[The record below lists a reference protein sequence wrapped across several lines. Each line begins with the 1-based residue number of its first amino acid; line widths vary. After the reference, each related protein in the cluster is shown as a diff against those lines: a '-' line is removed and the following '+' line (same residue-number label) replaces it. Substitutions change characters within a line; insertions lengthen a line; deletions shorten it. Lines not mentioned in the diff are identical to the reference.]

1 MPPREVNGSKQTRSG
16 KSGRRL
22 VAVLALGAAAFLA
35 CMSAGE
41 GAPVAE
47 SPEAISQQLSR
58 IVSARVHHTR
68 LSTVRN
74 TNSRRIGRSLASL
87 HPSWVSGLIRY
98 AKRQHPKHDE
108 VRSWREIT
116 RIVRAANPQAEFDVT
131 LNAKQYRDG
140 GELMR
145 MMERVRA
152 ELDNDGW
159 FFDFYSTAFR
169 KRPRMIRAAIA
180 SAHAH
185 GEWIGGNVFG
195 LSHKRPMPL
204 RSDFLSVQDFGLTL
218 NLPAVRRLSAQL
230 PVVYHLHNDPAKPRG
245 GGCRFIERYT
255 TARRR
260 ALIRH
265 RARQQARYGFRV
277 SYPALFPECLHTRPG
292 GGPGTFLYSYNA
304 FRDPPMVSTILRLL
318 NRHD

>member
-1 MPPREVNGSKQTRSG
+1 MTPRAVNELPTDTPGRARGGGRCLPRALSRFSASPGAGGS
-16 KSGRRL
+16 
-22 VAVLALGAAAFLA
+22 AAAGGDPQA
-35 CMSAGE
+35 YA
-41 GAPVAE
+41 
-47 SPEAISQQLSR
+47 QQLSR

-74 TNSRRIGRSLASL
+74 SNSRRVGRSLASL

-98 AKRQHPKHDE
+98 AKGQHPKHDE

-145 MMERVRA
+145 MMQRVRA
-152 ELDNDGW
+152 DLDNDGW

-195 LSHKRPMPL
+195 LSHRRPMPL
-204 RSDFLSVQDFGLTL
+204 AVGLPLRPGLRSHAQPARGA
-218 NLPAVRRLSAQL
+218 PAVGPAAGRLPPPQR
-230 PVVYHLHNDPAKPRG
+230 PR
-245 GGCRFIERYT
+245 EA
-255 TARRR
+255 ARRWLPFHR
-260 ALIRH
+260 ALS
-265 RARQQARYGFRV
+265 RQ
-277 SYPALFPECLHTRPG
+277 
-292 GGPGTFLYSYNA
+292 
-304 FRDPPMVSTILRLL
+304 RDAVL
-318 NRHD
+318 